1 MAARSPSP
9 TPRPD
14 AIEAPGAPVQ
24 NRFRRVASQNKL
36 QPKALFPEGIT
47 TKEETRGE
55 AIAALNSVEDAM
67 RTMCNLCDDATLF
80 DTAWSKEFNT
90 IRAYLN

>member
-1 MAARSPSP
+1 M
-9 TPRPD
+9 
-14 AIEAPGAPVQ
+14 
-24 NRFRRVASQNKL
+24 
-36 QPKALFPEGIT
+36 FPEGIT